1 MIKVRETISPVLSDF
16 LKEFTSKDDR
26 ADVIN
31 NVAGVGSSTLRDL
44 VYRVNPVTD
53 NNLPALK
60 LLLLKASKNADAK
73 IKQAKNCKKEVKKVI
88 DCL

>member
-1 MIKVRETISPVLSDF
+1 MIRIRETISPVLSEF
-16 LKEFTSKDDR
+16 LKEFTTKDDR

-31 NVAGVGSSTLRDL
+31 NVFGVGTSTLRDL

-53 NNLPALK
+53 KSLPALK
-60 LLLLKASKNADAK
+60 LLLLKASQNADSK

-88 DCL
+88 DCI

>member
-1 MIKVRETISPVLSDF
+1 MIKIRETISPVLSDF

-31 NVAGVGSSTLRDL
+31 NVTGVGSSTLRDV
-44 VYRVNPVTD
+44 VYRVNPVTE

-60 LLLLKASKNADAK
+60 LLLLKASENADTK
-73 IKQAKNCKKEVKKVI
+73 IKQAKNCKREVKKVI
-88 DCL
+88 DLI